1 MKHILNVGMSA
12 LILML
17 IFNYKSNATQDFA
30 IRYNQIS
37 CTSCHFNPVGGGPL
51 KRSGKLFQTSQFKT
65 TPLDLQNYI
74 SADLIGLAFIP
85 ENPKTSK
92 GGLGL
97 MGGSMAVHI
106 PLTDRKNSFLVIEN
120 NIAGFAL
127 APLRDTYVL
136 YNFYKEAEYKLF
148 ESLLIGRFRSPF
160 GLVSNEH
167 RTYTRLQ
174 TGTRWF
180 DFETGILLSGTPNS
194 KIHYDLALVNG
205 KNFSGEGLN
214 TGQANEWGS
223 IFNIRIMPS
232 FFLLGSSV
240 SYYKSN
246 PAEISHSW
254 SIYSVISLARLN
266 YNLVPAT
273 LKLEYAE
280 SKGFNSILNQGDASD
295 PNYVNSIVNSK
306 SQGLLVRLDWLL
318 TTKFTLIYKYD
329 WLTPDADYPIDNY
342 QRHGLGFRWNIS
354 PFTYLSFRSEIAKAT
369 HPSEKSKS
377 GQLAQNANFLILEA
391 SF

>member
-1 MKHILNVGMSA
+1 MLHIKRICMSA
-12 LILML
+12 LLFIH
-17 IFNYKSNATQDFA
+17 IFISTTYATQDYA
-30 IRYNQIS
+30 VRYNQIS
-37 CTSCHFNPVGGGPL
+37 CTSCHYSPVGGGPL
-51 KRSGKLFQTSQFKT
+51 KRSGKLFQTSQFQT

-74 SADLIGLAFIP
+74 SANLIGLAYIP

-92 GGLGL
+92 SGLGL
-97 MGGSMAVHI
+97 MAGSLAAHV

-136 YNFYKEAEYKLF
+136 YNFYKEAEYKWF
-148 ESLLIGRFRSPF
+148 ESILIGRFRSPF

-167 RTYTRLQ
+167 RTYTRIQ

-180 DFETGILLSGTPNS
+180 DFETGVLMSGTPNS
-194 KIHYDLALVNG
+194 KIHYDLAVVNG

-232 FFLLGSSV
+232 FFLLGSSL
-240 SYYKSN
+240 SYYRTELS
-246 PAEISHSW
+246 EISHAW
-254 SIYSVISLARLN
+254 SMYSVISMARLN
-266 YNLVPAT
+266 YKLFPAT

-280 SKGFNSILNQGDASD
+280 SKGFNSILNQGNASD
-295 PNYVNSIVNSK
+295 PNYVTSILTSR
-306 SQGLLVRLDWLL
+306 SQGLLVRLDWWI
-318 TTKFTLIYKYD
+318 TNKFTLIYKYD
-329 WLTPDADYPIDNY
+329 WLTPDSDYPIDIY
-342 QRHGLGFRWNIS
+342 ERHGLGFRWNVS
-354 PFTYLSFRSEIAKAT
+354 PYTYLSFRSEIGRAT